1 MGVNFETETT
11 IDTTTGT
18 PAEVLPTCEVET
30 TSDYAADVSFESL
43 GLSQETLRALA
54 ERGYRQP
61 TPVQAQAFQP
71 AFQGKDLIVRS
82 KTGTGKTAAFAL
94 PLLERIPKGMRETEA
109 LILCPTREL
118 AAQVATEMEEL
129 AKYRDIQIAAIY
141 GGAAMKPQETAL
153 EKGAA
158 IVVGT
163 PGRIQDHMR
172 RGNLKLR
179 ACRHIV
185 LDEADEML
193 NQGFY
198 EAVTSIV
205 EALPP
210 ERQVLLFSATVSDDI
225 RRLITRYTH
234 EPQTILLSKDVF
246 TVEHIHHVRYDV
258 DDAFP
263 KPRNLL
269 YVLEIEQPENAII
282 FCNTRDDTELVVAVL
297 NRNGLDAELLNGD
310 LPQKERERVMAKV
323 KSGELAFMVATDL
336 AARGID
342 ISDLGH
348 VINYSLPEDPSVY
361 LHRVGRTGRIGKKGV
376 AINLVSGREL
386 SSYSALEKKYGI
398 QFEKRHMPSPQ
409 VALEMWT
416 ERHVREI
423 KEAASTTVFEG
434 FLGLAVGLK
443 QRNDADELVAFLMRY
458 FFWHQRKT
466 KAQQTHEEQT
476 PSSKRFSNEPS
487 RGREGRER
495 REGRESRESRESR
508 EGREGRESR
517 ESRERKEPRNP
528 RRPSR
533 ENNDRAPR
541 RFEAPPPQPPPP
553 STLADETAQAVVE
566 NENLAP
572 SPEAVPQSAYVEGAA
587 HKEEKTAAKKPA
599 RHLSDRELF
608 EALQSGQPLPW
619 IEDPTAG
626 PREKRERPERTER
639 TERPE
644 RHAERPERHAERPE
658 RHAERAE
665 HAERPERHA
674 ERPERPE
681 RPERTERAERYAEQ
695 RAEQRNRRLAKKRRP
710 AEPVPEGMIRLWI
723 NLGTQ
728 ECATPEALCEELSK
742 VGVLADV
749 LQAID
754 LRPSFAFAL
763 APEEKAKDLEALTGT
778 MVGNKSLKIEK
789 AK

>member
-1 MGVNFETETT
+1 MQTVTFENDSATHGATDNTTE
-11 IDTTTGT
+11 IL
-18 PAEVLPTCEVET
+18 PSPEAEAASEYV
-30 TSDYAADVSFESL
+30 ADVSFDSL
-43 GLSQETLRALA
+43 GLSQETLQALA

-82 KTGTGKTAAFAL
+82 KTGTGKTAAFGL
-94 PLLERIPKGMRETEA
+94 PLLERIPKGTRETEA

-118 AAQVATEMEEL
+118 ASQVATELCEL

-141 GGAAMKPQETAL
+141 GGAAMKPQEVAL
-153 EKGAA
+153 ETGSA

-163 PGRIQDHMR
+163 PGRILDHMR

-179 ACRHIV
+179 TCRHIV

-198 EAVTSIV
+198 EEVTSII

-210 ERQVLLFSATVSDDI
+210 ERQVLMFSATVSDDI
-225 RRLITRYTH
+225 RRLIMRYTH
-234 EPQTILLSKDVF
+234 EPQTLLLSKDVF

-269 YVLEIEQPENAII
+269 YVLEMEQPENAIV

-398 QFEKRHMPSPQ
+398 QFEKRQMPSPQ

-434 FLGLAVGLK
+434 FLGLASQMK
-443 QRNDADELVAFLMRY
+443 QRGDAEELVAFLMRY

-466 KAQQTHEEQT
+466 KAQKTHEEQQT
-476 PSSKRFSNEPS
+476 PSPAPRRSPTGPQNGRDKKANPS
-487 RGREGRER
+487 RSRNER
-495 REGRESRESRESR
+495 RPPREARQRPPRLPHSPPPPEINEESPMASSLTAAPPE
-508 EGREGRESR
+508 
-517 ESRERKEPRNP
+517 KETP
-528 RRPSR
+528 RRPRSTPLPLA
-533 ENNDRAPR
+533 EKPDFND
-541 RFEAPPPQPPPP
+541 EP
-553 STLADETAQAVVE
+553 STRSPAIETPD
-566 NENLAP
+566 L
-572 SPEAVPQSAYVEGAA
+572 
-587 HKEEKTAAKKPA
+587 EESTLRPYEEETLAKKLRRP
-599 RHLSDRELF
+599 LSDRELF

-619 IEDPTAG
+619 IGDPTAEPG
-626 PREKRERPERTER
+626 ESKEE
-639 TERPE
+639 
-644 RHAERPERHAERPE
+644 
-658 RHAERAE
+658 
-665 HAERPERHA
+665 
-674 ERPERPE
+674 
-681 RPERTERAERYAEQ
+681 
-695 RAEQRNRRLAKKRRP
+695 RAEQRREHRERREKERRERNSKRLVKKQRP
-710 AEPVPEGMIRLWI
+710 QEPLPEGMVRLWI

-728 ECATPEALCEELSK
+728 ECGTQEAFCEELSK
-742 VGVLADV
+742 VGVSTDAFQSV
-749 LQAID
+749 D
-754 LRPSFAFAL
+754 LRPNFSFAL
-763 APEEKAKDLEALTGT
+763 VSEEKAESLEALSGAKI
-778 MVGNKSLKIEK
+778 GNKSLKIER
-789 AK
+789 AKRN

>member
-1 MGVNFETETT
+1 MAVTFETDKTT
-11 IDTTTGT
+11 DTSPSPEAQTTSELALAET
-18 PAEVLPTCEVET
+18 PAEATAET
-30 TSDYAADVSFESL
+30 SAEAPAETSAEATSYVADVSFESL

-82 KTGTGKTAAFAL
+82 KTGTGKTAAFGL
-94 PLLERIPKGMRETEA
+94 PLLERIPKGTCETEA

-118 AAQVATEMEEL
+118 ASQVATEL
-129 AKYRDIQIAAIY
+129 GALSQYRDIQIAAIY
-141 GGAAMKPQETAL
+141 GGASMKLQEAAL

-172 RGNLKLR
+172 RGNLKLHS
-179 ACRHIV
+179 CRHIV

-198 EAVTSIV
+198 EEVTHII

-225 RRLITRYTH
+225 RRLIMRHTH
-234 EPQTILLSKDVF
+234 EPQTLLLSKDVF

-398 QFEKRHMPSPQ
+398 PFEKRPMPAPQ

-416 ERHVREI
+416 DRHVREI
-423 KEAASTTVFEG
+423 KEAASTTVYEG
-434 FLGLAVGLK
+434 FLGLATGLK
-443 QRNDADELVAFLMRY
+443 QRSDADELVAFLLRY

-466 KAQQTHEEQT
+466 KAQQSQEEQQAS
-476 PSSKRFSNEPS
+476 PKHAPKHAPHEAQK
-487 RGREGRER
+487 G
-495 REGRESRESRESR
+495 RESR
-508 EGREGRESR
+508 EGRDRKGKERGRSR
-517 ESRERKEPRNP
+517 DE
-528 RRPSR
+528 RRPPR
-533 ENNDRAPR
+533 EARNRPPRPPAAAMPAPLAMVDT
-541 RFEAPPPQPPPP
+541 ESLASSPAPNPP
-553 STLADETAQAVVE
+553 LEDTAPTDSCPT
-566 NENLAP
+566 ENLALLESTP
-572 SPEAVPQSAYVEGAA
+572 PEE
-587 HKEEKTAAKKPA
+587 TTPA
-599 RHLSDRELF
+599 TKGKRHLSDRELF

-619 IEDPTAG
+619 IEDPTVG
-626 PREKRERPERTER
+626 SKEEHREPREPREPREHRERSS
-639 TERPE
+639 
-644 RHAERPERHAERPE
+644 
-658 RHAERAE
+658 
-665 HAERPERHA
+665 
-674 ERPERPE
+674 
-681 RPERTERAERYAEQ
+681 
-695 RAEQRNRRLAKKRRP
+695 RRSAKKQRP
-710 AEPVPEGMIRLWI
+710 QEPLPEGMARLWI

-728 ECATPEALCEELSK
+728 ECGTAENFCEALSQI
-742 VGVLADV
+742 GVSTEAFQLVDLHPNFSFVLVAEDKAADME
-749 LQAID
+749 
-754 LRPSFAFAL
+754 SF
-763 APEEKAKDLEALTGT
+763 TGT
-778 MVGNKSLKIEK
+778 KILNKSLKIER
-789 AK
+789 AKWN

>member
-1 MGVNFETETT
+1 MLGVNFENQM
-11 IDTTTGT
+11 TTTADDHIL
-18 PAEVLPTCEVET
+18 PSSEAETASE
-30 TSDYAADVSFESL
+30 YMADVSFESL

-54 ERGYRQP
+54 ERGYHQP

-82 KTGTGKTAAFAL
+82 KTGTGKTAAFGL
-94 PLLERIPKGMRETEA
+94 PLLERIPKGTQATEA

-118 AAQVATEMEEL
+118 AAQVAAELAEL
-129 AKYRDIQIAAIY
+129 AKYRDIHIAAIY
-141 GGAAMKPQETAL
+141 GGAAMRPQETAL

-163 PGRIQDHMR
+163 PGRIADHMR
-172 RGNLKLR
+172 RGNLKLN
-179 ACRHIV
+179 ACHHIV

-198 EAVTSIV
+198 EAVTNII

-210 ERQVLLFSATVSDDI
+210 ERQVLMFSATVSDDI

-246 TVEHIHHVRYDV
+246 TVEHIHHIRYDV

-269 YVLEIEQPENAII
+269 YVLEMEHPENAII

-348 VINYSLPEDPSVY
+348 VINYSLPEDPAVY
-361 LHRVGRTGRIGKKGV
+361 LHRVGRTGRIGKKGT

-398 QFEKRHMPSPQ
+398 QFEKRQMPSPQ
-409 VALEMWT
+409 AALEMWT

-434 FLGLAVGLK
+434 FLGLAAGLK

-458 FFWHQRKT
+458 FFWHRRKT
-466 KAQQTHEEQT
+466 KAQETQEEQQPQT
-476 PSSKRFSNEPS
+476 SRRSSRESS
-487 RGREGRER
+487 RERENTRERSRERSRENNRDSSRERNRDNSRDSREGRDS
-495 REGRESRESRESR
+495 RENRESRENKEGK
-508 EGREGRESR
+508 EGREG
-517 ESRERKEPRNP
+517 KETRSQE
-528 RRPSR
+528 RRPPRDRDSR
-533 ENNDRAPR
+533 GKPPR
-541 RFEAPPPQPPPP
+541 HFEAPSSPRAA
-553 STLADETAQAVVE
+553 LEET
-566 NENLAP
+566 
-572 SPEAVPQSAYVEGAA
+572 SPEALAENESLLQNPEKLPDAPSEALAPT
-587 HKEEKTAAKKPA
+587 EKTAAPKTV

-619 IEDPTAG
+619 IEDPTSG
-626 PREKRERPERTER
+626 PRERRAERHDEAE
-639 TERPE
+639 EA
-644 RHAERPERHAERPE
+644 HAERHSRRP
-658 RHAERAE
+658 
-665 HAERPERHA
+665 
-674 ERPERPE
+674 
-681 RPERTERAERYAEQ
+681 Q
-695 RAEQRNRRLAKKRRP
+695 KKRRS
-710 AEPVPEGMIRLWI
+710 AEPAPEGMVRLWI
-723 NLGTQ
+723 NLGSQ
-728 ECATPEALCEELSK
+728 EYASQEALREGLCSLNASAQA
-742 VGVLADV
+742 LTSIDV
-749 LQAID
+749 
-754 LRPSFAFAL
+754 RPSFSFAL

-778 MVGNKSLKIEK
+778 MLGTKSLKIEK